1 MVREVAATEMRRP
14 ERWFEPSVRSMWS
27 VRRRPRRQKKSSAM
41 GNLPIGFHFRPLTQN
56 GSTKINL
63 HSRIDVTRET
73 TVRSRRRS
81 RHDRESPAR
90 APSVVRATIAHPSAT
105 PPLAN
110 ARTLGA
116 DDVRH
121 GRRVRARPS
130 RTQLSRASRAHRPR
144 EPRARDR
151 RRARARRLRR
161 TRCRRRRAVE
171 RPHRVPPRPHRRR
184 RRRRVDARALLH
196 QPLRGVRGYHAGQ
209 RAHGPGPERPP
220 AQVPEHVQL
229 RQHVLHGRRPR
240 TVRRG
245 VDRVH
250 RHPRRRRRPDHRRS
264 VPRVPRRAPR
274 RVFRHGPGQPIP
286 PLRHRGQTRRG
297 QRRDPH
303 QERGTRRQRVGGG
316 PGTERGSGW

>member
-1 MVREVAATEMRRP
+1 MFAT
-14 ERWFEPSVRSMWS
+14 VGA
-27 VRRRPRRQKKSSAM
+27 SA
-41 GNLPIGFHFRPLTQN
+41 LAP
-56 GSTKINL
+56 
-63 HSRIDVTRET
+63 
-73 TVRSRRRS
+73 
-81 RHDRESPAR
+81 PAR
-90 APSVVRATIAHPSAT
+90 
-105 PPLAN
+105 N
-110 ARTLGA
+110 
-116 DDVRH
+116 
-121 GRRVRARPS
+121 
-130 RTQLSRASRAHRPR
+130 SRASRAHRPR

-171 RPHRVPPRPHRRR
+171 RPHRVPPRPPRRR

-274 RVFRHGPGQPIP
+274 RVFSPRTRATDTSASP
-286 PLRHRGQTRRG
+286 PRANSERTTSRSSSRTRDSETEG
-297 QRRDPH
+297 G
-303 QERGTRRQRVGGG
+303 RGTRDG
-316 PGTERGSGW
+316 RGSGW